1 MSQLAKYYRSAVSG
15 LRRWAIPVIDDDT
28 VKARTG
34 ALITTLLLIAAVLW
48 SSSVILMLLLKTG
61 NRANIILALIG
72 SALLLVVREF
82 VRRGRLA
89 LATTLGIATVW
100 AVITAFHYNLGTPF
114 SVHLFGYLMLVI
126 VAAWLSGAGGGIAAS
141 LLSVAS
147 IYVLAR
153 AERAGLLPPP
163 VPMQPLSLA
172 LNMVAYLGASFALFN
187 LARSNFQRALGEAH
201 AELARRK
208 EAEAALC
215 DLNATLE
222 QHVAERTRGLLE
234 SEERYRDLYENA
246 PLAFFSVGPDAR
258 IRRCNRQAAQLL
270 GYTVEQLVGRPIFD
284 LYADTPHGKPK
295 ARQVFQRFLAREPLD
310 GEELQMAKADGKLI
324 WISLSV
330 GTVLDATGQVL
341 ESRSAA
347 VDISAR
353 KQTEEAL
360 AESEERYRTLLALSP
375 DGVVVLD
382 NGGRILL
389 CNQQLAEVCGQA
401 RAEDMFG
408 HHALEFLAPG
418 MYELLFAGAAA
429 VLEGGRDVVR
439 NLEGAVVGRGG
450 QIVDMEYSIA
460 RVPWSSAPQ
469 GEAFVCV
476 ARDVTRR
483 KADHAELE
491 RYRDQLEAMV
501 RERTAELERSAES
514 LAAAERIAHVG
525 SWEWDLQTGERHWSD
540 EACAIFG
547 VDPDD
552 PEATRINMWNAVV
565 EEDCDAV
572 EAAYSHALTTGE
584 TFDMIYRIRRPSGE
598 MRTVRGRAEMVQDVA
613 GRTEGVQGIV
623 QDVTEHEHAKAALRQ
638 RADEAT
644 ALQEL
649 GRLVSLSLPFDDIIT
664 THLDNLLAHV
674 KIDMA
679 QIFLVRDGRLHLAG
693 ARTSLADGVGEVPRL
708 MAGECLCGL
717 ALAERQTIYSGDVDR
732 DGRCIFDHCHVRGVH
747 SLAALPLR
755 NGDQIIGVLS
765 VGALERDALDNRL
778 EFLGIVA
785 DLVAVRLHNALLH
798 QEMRQHAAGL
808 AETVVE
814 RTRELQAERDRT
826 HAILETVGESV
837 VVTDQ
842 DGQVLFANPA
852 TEHLTGL
859 SRDECL
865 GRPLWQGWTV
875 ESVADTVPTLVSA
888 LGAGQAWRGEV
899 TGLRRD
905 GRYYSVMLTG
915 TSLYDAGTPALPVG
929 GVWVQR
935 DITEVKEAA
944 RLKDLFVSNVSHEL
958 RTPVSIISLNC
969 DNLQAFGERLDDRRR
984 SQILYDIHE
993 QAHVLQGL
1001 VDNVLLSFQLGGGHL
1016 DRPTA
1021 ALDLAALVREEAER
1035 QQAVARQHSQQLA
1048 VSAEMPVVVRGNEVH
1063 LRQVV
1068 RNLVDNAIKYTP
1080 AGGRIECT
1088 CTVRACDAGG
1098 GEGDTGEAAEGWAV
1112 VAVAD
1117 TGRGIDQRHLPHLF
1131 DRFYRVDA
1139 EGDVPGTGLG
1149 LPIVRELVEL
1159 HGGRVEVASAPGR
1172 GSTFTVYLPLIEEG
1186 RVEG

>member
-1 MSQLAKYYRSAVSG
+1 MSQLPKYSRSIRSG
-15 LRRWAIPVIDDDT
+15 LRRWVAPVADDDS

-34 ALITTLLLIAAVLW
+34 ALISTLLLIAAVLW

-61 NRANIILALIG
+61 NRANITLALIG
-72 SALLLVVREF
+72 SALLLLVREL
-82 VRRGRLA
+82 VRRGRMT
-89 LATTLGIATVW
+89 LATTLGIATFW

-141 LLSVAS
+141 LLSVAG

-172 LNMVAYLGASFALFN
+172 LNMVAYLGASFALFY
-187 LARSNFQRALGEAH
+187 LARSNFERALGEVQ

-222 QHVAERTRGLLE
+222 QQVAERTRGLLE

-246 PLAFFSVGPDAR
+246 PLAHFSVGPDAR
-258 IRRCNRQAAQLL
+258 IRRCNRQASRLL
-270 GYTVEQLVGRPIFD
+270 GYSVEQLVGRPVFD

-295 ARQVFQRFLAREPLD
+295 ARQVFQRFLAHAPVAD
-310 GEELQMAKADGKLI
+310 EELQMAKADGTLI

-330 GTVLDATGQVL
+330 AAVLDATGRVI
-341 ESRSAA
+341 ESRSSV

-353 KQTEEAL
+353 KQAEEAL
-360 AESEERYRTLLALSP
+360 HVSEERYRTLLALSP

-389 CNQQLAEVCGQA
+389 CNEQLAEVCGRA

-408 HHALEFLAPG
+408 HHAIEFLAPG
-418 MYELLFAGAAA
+418 MYESLFAGAAA

-439 NLEGAVVGRGG
+439 NIEGAVVGCGG
-450 QIVDMEYSIA
+450 QVVDMEYSVA

-476 ARDVTRR
+476 ARDMTRR

-501 RERTAELERSAES
+501 QARTVELQRTAES
-514 LAAAERIAHVG
+514 LAEAERIAHVG

-540 EACAIFG
+540 EARAIFG
-547 VDPDD
+547 VGPDD
-552 PEATRINMWNAVV
+552 PEATRINIWNAVV
-565 EEDCDAV
+565 EDDRDAV
-572 EAAYSHALTTGE
+572 EAGYARALATGR
-584 TFDMIYRIRRPSGE
+584 TFDMTYRIRRPSGE
-598 MRTVRGRAEMVQDVA
+598 MRTVRGRAEMTRDAA
-613 GRTEGVQGIV
+613 GRTVRVQGMV
-623 QDVTEHEHAKAALRQ
+623 QDVTEHEQAKAALRQ
-638 RADEAT
+638 RADDAT

-664 THLDNLLAHV
+664 PHLDNLLAHV
-674 KIDMA
+674 AIDMA

-693 ARTSLADGVGEVPRL
+693 ARTILADGVAEMPRL

-765 VGALERDALDNRL
+765 VGALERDAFDNRL

-798 QEMRQHAAGL
+798 QEIREHAAGL
-808 AETVVE
+808 SETVAE

-852 TEHLTGL
+852 TEQLTGL
-859 SRDECL
+859 PRDECL
-865 GRPLWQGWTV
+865 GRPLWQGWT
-875 ESVADTVPTLVSA
+875 EQAVADSVPAVMAA
-888 LGAGQAWRGEV
+888 LGAGESWHGEV
-899 TGLRRD
+899 TGLRRG
-905 GRYYSVMLTG
+905 GRHFTVMLTG
-915 TSLYDAGTPALPVG
+915 TPLYDAGTPAVPVG

-935 DITEVKEAA
+935 DITAVKEAE

-969 DNLQAFGERLDDRRR
+969 DNLHTFGERLDARRR
-984 SQILYDIHE
+984 GQILHDIHE

-1001 VDNVLLSFQLGGGHL
+1001 VDNVLLSFQLSGSHL
-1016 DRPTA
+1016 ARPMA
-1021 ALDLAALVREEAER
+1021 AVDLAALVREEVER
-1035 QQAVARQHSQQLA
+1035 QRPVARQRSQQLVA
-1048 VSAEMPVVVRGNEVH
+1048 GAEAPVIVSGSQVH

-1080 AGGRIECT
+1080 AGGRIECA
-1088 CTVRACDAGG
+1088 CTVRACEAVAGEEDAR
-1098 GEGDTGEAAEGWAV
+1098 EVAAGWAV
-1112 VAVAD
+1112 VAVSD
-1117 TGRGIDQRHLPHLF
+1117 SGRGIDAHHLPRLF

-1159 HGGRVEVASAPGR
+1159 HGGRIEVASAPGR